1 MKKWV
6 EELKVGDKVIV
17 IPQYGERYITK
28 VKRFTKTL
36 IITEQDSRFTKKWAQ
51 TPGNGR
57 TASTIIKWTQDLEY
71 SLQLKKK
78 KKILV
83 ELIYDNL
90 KKTKFSNMEI
100 EELEKFLEQIK
111 ILKEKGV
118 EIFIKG
124 ENNG

>member
-1 MKKWV
+1 MKKWS
-6 EELKVGDKVIV
+6 EELKVGDKIIV
-17 IPQYGERYITK
+17 IPHWGERYVTK

-57 TASTIIKWTQDLEY
+57 TASTIIKWTQELEY

-90 KKTKFSNMEI
+90 KKIKFSNMEMG
-100 EELEKFLEQIK
+100 ELEKFLEQIK
-111 ILKEKGV
+111 SLKEKGA
-118 EIFIKG
+118 K
-124 ENNG
+124 